1 MHRVFCSTGALIGR
15 VHGYDYTVLDRCVGQ
30 LDCDGYELMLYPRWY
45 DDIAAVKRYLEKKG
59 LFTPVVHCQKGIGE
73 LFSQGS
79 DEEIAQAHRL
89 FADDCETAADVGA
102 KTLVLHLWGGLA
114 SDANFAGNVRAYPR
128 LCETAQARGL
138 DLLIENVVCNVEDP
152 AKHLCDLYRCYPDIR
167 FVYDTKMAAFH
178 DQLDLLYAEESA
190 WLWREGHI
198 RHYHVN
204 DYGGGYK
211 DWANLRTLPMG
222 AGHVD
227 FDRFFAFVRDSG
239 YSGDFTVESTAFNGA
254 GDHDLAMLN
263 RQFDRIRAYL
273 Q

>member
-1 MHRVFCSTGALIGR
+1 
-15 VHGYDYTVLDRCVGQ
+15 
-30 LDCDGYELMLYPRWY
+30 
-45 DDIAAVKRYLEKKG
+45 
-59 LFTPVVHCQKGIGE
+59 
-73 LFSQGS
+73 
-79 DEEIAQAHRL
+79 
-89 FADDCETAADVGA
+89 
-102 KTLVLHLWGGLA
+102 
-114 SDANFAGNVRAYPR
+114 
-128 LCETAQARGL
+128 
-138 DLLIENVVCNVEDP
+138 
-152 AKHLCDLYRCYPDIR
+152 
-167 FVYDTKMAAFH
+167 MAAFH

-198 RHYHVN
+198 CHYHVN

-254 GDHDLAMLN
+254 GDHDLTMLN